1 MDYRELTV
9 KVGQANPLDFR
20 SGDDFE
26 LHKLQ
31 RVRCLDGGLRGRYLL
46 SIS

>member
-31 RVRCLDGGLRGRYLL
+31 GTYCKTTNIGDKKSYV
-46 SIS
+46 